1 MVVLKDL
8 RNRGDF
14 LLMIPI
20 TTIGKNCKLS
30 IDFNVMF
37 YYNTIIKLIRGF
49 KMIHK
54 ELTIGTKLK
63 DLHGNEFVVSAI
75 DCETDGRPTLWLLE
89 MTKFVKRVRTPIGGY
104 TFREVQD
111 AYWFPNQA
119 VESYAKRTSNDC
131 SQVFVMDMQ
140 IL

>member
-1 MVVLKDL
+1 MEHS
-8 RNRGDF
+8 
-14 LLMIPI
+14 
-20 TTIGKNCKLS
+20 KLS
-30 IDFNVMF
+30 V
-37 YYNTIIKLIRGF
+37 
-49 KMIHK
+49 
-54 ELTIGTKLK
+54 GTKLK

-75 DCETDGRPTLWLLE
+75 DCETDGCPALWLLE

>member
-1 MVVLKDL
+1 MDHKDL
-8 RNRGDF
+8 Q
-14 LLMIPI
+14 
-20 TTIGKNCKLS
+20 
-30 IDFNVMF
+30 
-37 YYNTIIKLIRGF
+37 
-49 KMIHK
+49 
-54 ELTIGTKLK
+54 IGTKLK

-75 DCETDGRPTLWLLE
+75 DCETDGRPALWLLE

-119 VESYAKRTSNDC
+119 VESYAKRTSRSANDC

>member
-1 MVVLKDL
+1 MDHKDL
-8 RNRGDF
+8 
-14 LLMIPI
+14 
-20 TTIGKNCKLS
+20 K
-30 IDFNVMF
+30 
-37 YYNTIIKLIRGF
+37 
-49 KMIHK
+49 
-54 ELTIGTKLK
+54 IGTKLK

-75 DCETDGRPTLWLLE
+75 DCE
-89 MTKFVKRVRTPIGGY
+89 IGGY

-140 IL
+140 II

>member
-1 MVVLKDL
+1 MDHKDL
-8 RNRGDF
+8 
-14 LLMIPI
+14 
-20 TTIGKNCKLS
+20 K
-30 IDFNVMF
+30 
-37 YYNTIIKLIRGF
+37 
-49 KMIHK
+49 
-54 ELTIGTKLK
+54 IGTKLK

-75 DCETDGRPTLWLLE
+75 DCETDGRPALWLLE

-131 SQVFVMDMQ
+131 SKTFIIDMQ
-140 IL
+140 LI